1 MAVGSDADIV
11 LWDPD
16 ETRTIRDESMFSGAG
31 FSVYSGWEVTG
42 WPVMTLRRGEVV
54 YEDGEILAGAGSG
67 ELLRRG
73 EWQAP

>member
-1 MAVGSDADIV
+1 
-11 LWDPD
+11 
-16 ETRTIRDESMFSGAG
+16 MFSGTG

-54 YEDGEILAGAGSG
+54 YENGEILAGAGSG

-73 EWQAP
+73 KWRAP